1 MRVRL
6 TEITPKRIYDAV
18 HRRIQDVPDAWAWRH
33 TTQSE
38 ANRDRLNRFRDRHS
52 GERCFVIAN
61 GPSLGAMDLRALGGV
76 PTISMNRAYLLY
88 EQWGFVPSYYVCIN
102 ELVLEQFAEDIA
114 RLPMPRFV
122 NFNRRHLFAGMEEDD
137 GQMYLRLGLNLQD
150 RFSGDVTQPISSG
163 GTVTFACLQLAYFMG
178 FKEVVLIGLDHNFV
192 EKGVPNTTEI
202 RHSERDESHCHPDYF
217 PKGIKWQLPDLYRSE
232 LAYALARQAFER
244 DGRRILDATVDGKCN
259 VFPKVD
265 FDSLF

>member
-6 TEITPKRIYDAV
+6 TEITPRRVYDAV
-18 HRRIQDVPDAWAWRH
+18 RRRIQDVPDAWAWGQSTR
-33 TTQSE
+33 SE
-38 ANRDRLNRFRDRHS
+38 ANRERLYRFRDRHS
-52 GERCFVIAN
+52 GERCFVLAN
-61 GPSLGAMDLRALGGV
+61 GPSLGRMNLEALRAT

-102 ELVLEQFAEDIA
+102 ELVLEQFSGDIA
-114 RLPMPRFV
+114 RLPMPKFV
-122 NFNRRHLFAGMEEDD
+122 NFNRRQLFPDSGYDEDP
-137 GQMYLRLGLNLQD
+137 MYLRLGLNLQD

-178 FKEVVLIGLDHNFV
+178 FSEVVLIGLDHNFV
-192 EKGVPNTTEI
+192 EKGIPNTTEV
-202 RHSERDESHCHPDYF
+202 RKLEADENHCHPDYF

-232 LAYALARQAFER
+232 LAYAMAREAFER
-244 DGRRILDATVDGKCN
+244 DGRRVLDATVGGKCK